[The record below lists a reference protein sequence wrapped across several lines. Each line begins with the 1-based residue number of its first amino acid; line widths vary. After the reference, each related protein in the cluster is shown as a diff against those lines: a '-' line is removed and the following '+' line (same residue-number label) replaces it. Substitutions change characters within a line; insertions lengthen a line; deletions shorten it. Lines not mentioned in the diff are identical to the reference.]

1 MPAPVC
7 DDRPERDPRRLVRD
21 ADAARGIGALD
32 HRRLADHVRR
42 LLAAGVDGVAPF
54 GTTGEGQSFSVA
66 ERRDGVAA
74 LIDAGIPADRIVA
87 ATGCAALPDTIE
99 LTRAGVASGC
109 AGVPG
114 AAARSSSR
122 MSPRTA
128 STPTTRGSSTRS
140 RTHGSRL
147 YLYHIPQVTGG
158 AIPHD
163 VIARLIREF
172 PGVVKGRQ
180 GQRRRSR
187 TYAAPA
193 RRVFPQLAI
202 FVGHEP
208 HLPAALAAG
217 GAGTICGVAN
227 LYPRLV
233 RRLHDGAARGDV
245 AADLARVEA
254 FIATLEGVPLFA
266 AFKALLA
273 TLYADPA
280 WAGLRAPLV
289 TLDAKTLRAWLA
301 GNSRHRNRS
310 GARRCDALPPLTR
323 AQRCS

>member
-1 MPAPVC
+1 MTGRNAIRGVWCATLTP
-7 DDRPERDPRRLVRD
+7 L
-21 ADAARGIGALD
+21 AASGTPD

-109 AGVPG
+109 AGVLVLPPFFFKDVG
-114 AAARSSSR
+114 EDGLYAYYAQLIDAVAD
-122 MSPRTA
+122 PRLA
-128 STPTTRGSSTRS
+128 
-140 RTHGSRL
+140 L
-147 YLYHIPQVTGG
+147 YLYHIPQVTSV

-163 VIARLIREF
+163 VIARLIRAF
-172 PGVVKGRQ
+172 PGVVKGLKDS
-180 GQRRRSR
+180 GGDLAHTRRLL
-187 TYAAPA
+187 A
-193 RRVFPQLAI
+193 RFPELAV

-233 RRLHDGAARGDV
+233 RRLHDGAVRGDV

-301 GNSRHRNRS
+301 ALAGTGIDPARD
-310 GARRCDALPPLTR
+310 GATSSPR
-323 AQRCS
+323 

>member
-1 MPAPVC
+1 MTG
-7 DDRPERDPRRLVRD
+7 RNTI
-21 ADAARGIGALD
+21 RGVWCATLTPLETTGKPD
-32 HRRLADHVRR
+32 HRRLAEHVRR

-66 ERRDGVAA
+66 ERYDGVVA

-99 LTRAGVASGC
+99 LTRAGVKSGC
-109 AGVPG
+109 AGILVLPPFFFKDVG
-114 AAARSSSR
+114 EDGLYAYYAQLIDAVADSGL
-122 MSPRTA
+122 A
-128 STPTTRGSSTRS
+128 
-140 RTHGSRL
+140 L
-147 YLYHIPQVTGG
+147 YLYHIPQVSAV

-163 VIARLIREF
+163 VIARLMHAF
-172 PGVVKGRQ
+172 PGVVRGIKDSGGDLAHTRCLL
-180 GQRRRSR
+180 
-187 TYAAPA
+187 A
-193 RRVFPQLAI
+193 RFPELAV

-233 RRLHDGAARGDV
+233 RRLHDGAARGDI

-280 WAGLRAPLV
+280 WAALRAPLV
-289 TLDAKTLRAWLA
+289 TLDATTLHAWMAALA
-301 GNSRHRNRS
+301 GTGIDPARD
-310 GARRCDALPPLTR
+310 GATPYPG
-323 AQRCS
+323 